1 MARYAHLR
9 VLSNRVQYGLSRSR
23 QRFLC
28 RSPRSGRESQPA
40 SPACRVPAAIRQFS
54 SGRGSICR
62 LTPNTP
68 CQPLIFCVAR
78 SPRRRRS
85 AAASFPSGAV
95 RTGVSSAYSRCACPF
110 SGLVMVSVG
119 AGAFRS
125 LQSMAA
131 PVRSTS
137 NPSQNMACGWLNWMY
152 SPEWRVF
159 PAMRTPKCKSSE
171 KYGLCGKRSLKSSST
186 ALFNVPCAYGGLLS
200 GTFHV
205 LISFQGFGLA
215 LVIMRSAKI

>member
-1 MARYAHLR
+1 MRIAGYRRWHVHSRLAATVHTQASPDGWHGMPTCGFCR
-9 VLSNRVQYGLSRSR
+9 TGCSYGLSRSR
-23 QRFLC
+23 QRFLVV
-28 RSPRSGRESQPA
+28 RRVQVEKVSQPVQ
-40 SPACRVPAAIRQFS
+40 RVEFRLPYGNFPVAVVR
-54 SGRGSICR
+54 ICR

-152 SPEWRVF
+152 SPEWRV
-159 PAMRTPKCKSSE
+159 
-171 KYGLCGKRSLKSSST
+171 L
-186 ALFNVPCAYGGLLS
+186 PCNAY
-200 GTFHV
+200 TKV
-205 LISFQGFGLA
+205 
-215 LVIMRSAKI
+215 